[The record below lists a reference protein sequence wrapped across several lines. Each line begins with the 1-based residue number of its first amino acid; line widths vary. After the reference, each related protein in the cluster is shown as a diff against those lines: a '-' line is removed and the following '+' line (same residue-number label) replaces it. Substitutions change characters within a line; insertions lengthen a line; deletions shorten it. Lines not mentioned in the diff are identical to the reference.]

1 MVRNFLGCRPV
12 SDLEPTLLQQ
22 MLNPISSPGDPLF
35 YLHHAFIDKLWWDW
49 QTADIGNRLYAIGGP
64 TVRDPN
70 RPAPIPEGMH
80 STLRKRA
87 AKRRAT
93 EDHDSVSNDTAV
105 TTLGHR
111 LSLLGLL
118 PDVTAEDVMDI
129 GNEYLCYQYA

>member
-1 MVRNFLGCRPV
+1 MVHNFLSCRSF
-12 SDLEPTLLQQ
+12 SDLELALTQQ

-49 QTADIGNRLYAIGGP
+49 QTADIGSRLYAIGGP
-64 TVRDPN
+64 TVKDPN
-70 RPAPIPEGMH
+70 RPAPIPEGMP

-87 AKRRAT
+87 AKRQAT
-93 EDHDSVSNDTAV
+93 EDHGSISNGTVV
-105 TTLGHR
+105 TTLDHR

-129 GNEYLCYQYA
+129 GNEYLCYQYV